1 MASNSPTFTDLVKPS
16 VLGQPTYEPGKPIEV
31 VAREFGLNPDATL
44 KLASNENPLGASPKA
59 QEAVCAFMKQA
70 HLYPDGGCFEL
81 RNALSEFAGVAP
93 EELVFGNGSNE
104 IIELVGHAFI
114 REGDEVVM
122 SEKAFVVYRLV
133 TLLFGGK
140 VVEVPVKNHVQDLDA
155 MRAAI
160 TEKTRMVFLPVPN
173 NPTGTRNS
181 NEAVLTFA
189 KSLPEHVILCLDE
202 AYREFLEDPVD
213 LRPLIAAGRKVI
225 LFRTF
230 SKIFGLAG
238 FRIGYGIGSEEVVK
252 LLNRTRQ
259 PFNVNAVAQVAATA
273 ALGDKEFLAQSREV
287 NAKGLKQVEA
297 FCEAKGL
304 EYVPSEGNFMIIK
317 VGDGFKVFDA
327 LQRQGII
334 LRPMAGYGL
343 LEWVRIS
350 IGTQI
355 QNRVALEALE
365 KILGL

>member
-16 VLGQPTYEPGKPIEV
+16 VLRQPTYEPGKPIEV
-31 VAREFGLNPDATL
+31 VAREFGLNPEETL

-59 QEAVCAFMKQA
+59 QEAVCQFMKQA
-70 HLYPDGGCFEL
+70 HLYPDGGCYEL
-81 RNALSEFAGVAP
+81 RNALAEFSGVKP

-104 IIELVGHAFI
+104 VIELVGHAFI

-140 VVEVPVKNHVQDLDA
+140 VVEVPLKGFEQDLEA
-155 MRAAI
+155 MRAAV
-160 TEKTRMVFLPVPN
+160 TEKTRIVFLPVPN
-173 NPTGTRNS
+173 NPTGMRNS
-181 NEAVLTFA
+181 NDEVLAFA

-202 AYREFLEDPVD
+202 AYREFLDDPVD
-213 LRPLIAAGRKVI
+213 LQPLIAEGRKVI

-238 FRIGYGIGSEEVVK
+238 FRIGYGIGSEEVVN
-252 LLNRTRQ
+252 LLDRTRQ
-259 PFNVNAVAQVAATA
+259 PFNVNAVAQVAAMA
-273 ALGDKEFLAQSREV
+273 ALKDTDFVEESREV
-287 NAKGLKQVEA
+287 NRRGLKQVEA

-317 VGDGFKVFDA
+317 VGDGFKVFDQ

-334 LRPMAGYGL
+334 LRPMMGYGL
-343 LEWVRIS
+343 PEWLRIS
-350 IGTQI
+350 IGKEE
-355 QNRVALEALE
+355 QNRISLEALE